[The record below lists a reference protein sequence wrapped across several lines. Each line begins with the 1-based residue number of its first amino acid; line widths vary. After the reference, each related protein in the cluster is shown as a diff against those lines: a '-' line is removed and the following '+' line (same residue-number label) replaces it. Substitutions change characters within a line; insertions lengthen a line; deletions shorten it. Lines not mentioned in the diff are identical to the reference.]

1 MSNFPLKVGIPTDRP
16 SALLTIAHA
25 PRNVA
30 AFRPLRKTTI
40 WGIPQIILHL
50 RRPLFRRTT

>member
-1 MSNFPLKVGIPTDRP
+1 MSHSPRFVGTPTDRP
-16 SALLTIAHA
+16 SALLTIAHTWL
-25 PRNVA
+25 NVA

-40 WGIPQIILHL
+40 WGLPQIILPL